1 MTNDTP
7 LEISVQEFDLLRRS
21 GEAMTVLDV
30 RNPPEIDV
38 CAFDGSTNI
47 PMHEIP
53 ANVEILPTE
62 GKLIVVCHHGARSL
76 QVAAWL
82 RHNGHGNAISLRGGV
97 DAWSR
102 EIDPSMPRY

>member
-1 MTNDTP
+1 MSDDNP
-7 LEISVQEFDLLRRS
+7 MEISVHEFDALRRS
-21 GEAMTVLDV
+21 DEALTILDV
-30 RNPPEIDV
+30 RNPPEIAV
-38 CAFDGSTNI
+38 CAFDGSLNI

-53 ANVEILPTE
+53 ANLQALPRD

-82 RHNGHGNAISLRGGV
+82 RHNGRDNAISLRGGV

-102 EIDPSMPRY
+102 QIDPSMPRY